1 MTQESKS
8 LIVSIVKKGHG
19 DDVID
24 ASMEAGA
31 RGGTLIF
38 GRGIGPR
45 EKKKILGVAIEPEK
59 EIVFTIVSTDIVE
72 YVMDAIIQ
80 AVRLAEPGQG
90 VVFSVVIDKIAG
102 ISQEV
107 LQELEE
113 GSEGAS
119 TEAEQSDSVEK
130 ADGEVEDASADAE
143 ISGDEAEN
151 VSTDVEKSDD
161 EADKSDEKCD

>member
-90 VVFSVVIDKIAG
+90 VVFSLVLDKIAG

-119 TEAEQSDSVEK
+119 TEAEQSD
-130 ADGEVEDASADAE
+130 DAECVSADTEKVADDTE
-143 ISGDEAEN
+143 C
-151 VSTDVEKSDD
+151 VSTDTEKVADD
-161 EADKSDEKCD
+161 TECVSTDAEKPDETCD